1 MKHSSVIIFLAL
13 ALSFVASCHWNP
25 YDEKLAEIDSLTLSN
40 PDSAIVLLS
49 DIDVADFSS
58 DANRFYYDL
67 LCLKAVDKAGYTIP
81 SDSGVVDMVSYFE
94 SHDERK
100 LAEAYYYAA
109 KAYQG
114 MNDAPQAIAYF
125 QKVLDQPLDSTDKLL
140 SNTLFHSGL
149 IFRQQFLRDAS
160 VDMFERSYR
169 CDSIRR
175 DTINMIESLQYTAY
189 ALEMNHYTPELMDSV
204 VMFHNKAKDLAS
216 QSNNIKKKANCYLY
230 LSSAY
235 SNTGNLALGEEFLD
249 SAELYI
255 KSVDNYD
262 EMCFYNVVKAQLAF
276 EKKDYAVTEAICIE
290 LLQSKDIF
298 HRQFALYNLSMIA
311 AGHHNADDI
320 DRYFPR
326 WKEVTDSINLI
337 RASEAT
343 ANVNALYNYQLRER
357 ENLRL
362 QSESQS
368 RLYAIIVLIA
378 VTVALALAFFVYRLK
393 REKEFRI
400 VQGQMA
406 RLKKYQQF
414 QNTPKVDVADAET
427 QSITKK
433 IANLEKEKSMF
444 YKSKFMASEACK
456 AIQQRLSA
464 EKPMNAADVK
474 LLDETVNAI
483 AGGFKETLYSTCS
496 LSKQEYCICLL
507 LKFGFS
513 NREISLLLA
522 RSVSAISMARK
533 RLFVKLFGKEGSAAE
548 LDDYIRSL

>member
-1 MKHSSVIIFLAL
+1 MKHSSIIIFFAL

-25 YDEKLAEIDSLTLSN
+25 YDEKLAAIDSLTLSN
-40 PDSAIVLLS
+40 PDSAIGLLS
-49 DIDVADFSS
+49 GIDVADFS
-58 DANRFYYDL
+58 DANRFYYDM

-140 SNTLFHSGL
+140 SNALFHSGC
-149 IFRQQFLRDAS
+149 IFRQQFLRDES

-169 CDSIRR
+169 CDSIRK
-175 DTINMIESLQYTAY
+175 DTAAMIDNLQHIAY
-189 ALEMNHYTPELMDSV
+189 ALGMNHYTPGLMDSV
-204 VMFHNKAKDLAS
+204 VMFHNKAKNLAS
-216 QSNNIKKKANCYLY
+216 QSDNIKKKASCDVY

-235 SNTGNLALGEEFLD
+235 CNTGNLALGEEYLD
-249 SAELYI
+249 SAELHI
-255 KSVDNYD
+255 KSIDNFD
-262 EMCFYNVVKAQLAF
+262 MGFFNVAKAQLAF
-276 EKKDYAVTEAICIE
+276 NKKDYAEAESVSLE
-290 LLQSKDIF
+290 LLQSKDMDK
-298 HRQFALYNLSMIA
+298 RQFALYYLSMIA
-311 AGHHNADDI
+311 AAHHNTEDI

-326 WKEVTDSINLI
+326 YKEVTDSIDLVK
-337 RASEAT
+337 ASEAT

-362 QSESQS
+362 QVESQS
-368 RLYAIIVLIA
+368 RLYAIVILVA
-378 VTVALALAFFVYRLK
+378 VTIAMALAFFVYRLK

-414 QNTPKVDVADAET
+414 QDAQKAEAADAEA
-427 QSITKK
+427 QSITTK
-433 IANLEKEKSMF
+433 IANLEIEKSMF
-444 YKSKFMASEACK
+444 YKSKFMSSEAYK
-456 AIQQRLSA
+456 AIQQRLSD

-483 AGGFKETLYSTCS
+483 AGGFKETLYSACS
-496 LSKQEYCICLL
+496 LSRQEYCICLL

-513 NREISLLLA
+513 NREISVLLA

>member
-1 MKHSSVIIFLAL
+1 MKHSSIIIFLAL

-25 YDEKLAEIDSLTLSN
+25 YDEKLAAIDSLTLSN

-58 DANRFYYDL
+58 DANRFYYDM

-140 SNTLFHSGL
+140 SNALYHSGA
-149 IFRQQFLRDAS
+149 IFRKQFLRDES

-169 CDSIRR
+169 CDSIRK
-175 DTINMIESLQYTAY
+175 DTINMIESLQHIAY
-189 ALEMNHYTPELMDSV
+189 ALGMNHYTPELMDSV
-204 VMFHNKAKDLAS
+204 VMFYNKAKKLAIA
-216 QSNNIKKKANCYLY
+216 SNNQEAEAISNLNISA
-230 LSSAY
+230 AY
-235 SNTGNLALGEEFLD
+235 SNTGNIAMGKKFLN
-249 SAELYI
+249 SAEQYI
-255 KSVDNYD
+255 KNNDNFPDSSLYRIA
-262 EMCFYNVVKAQLAF
+262 KAKLAF
-276 EKKDYAVTEAICIE
+276 ETRNYAVAESVCLS
-290 LLQSKDIF
+290 LLQSKDLYQ
-298 HRQFALYNLSMIA
+298 RKDALYYLSLIA
-311 AGHHNADDI
+311 AAHHNTEDI
-320 DRYFPR
+320 DHYFPR
-326 WKEVTDSINLI
+326 YKEVTDSIDLI
-337 RASEAT
+337 KASDAT

-357 ENLRL
+357 ENIRL
-362 QSESQS
+362 QAESQS

-414 QNTPKVDVADAET
+414 QNSQKVDAADAEA
-427 QSITKK
+427 QSITTK
-433 IANLEKEKSMF
+433 IANLEIEKSMF
-444 YKSKFMASEACK
+444 YKSKFMSSEAYK
-456 AIQQRLSA
+456 AIQQRISA

-483 AGGFKETLYSTCS
+483 AGGFKETLYSACS
-496 LSKQEYCICLL
+496 LSRQEYCICLL

-513 NREISLLLA
+513 NREISILLA

>member
-1 MKHSSVIIFLAL
+1 M
-13 ALSFVASCHWNP
+13 ASCHWNP
-25 YDEKLAEIDSLTLSN
+25 YDEKLAAIDSLTLSN
-40 PDSAIVLLS
+40 PDSAIGLLS

-58 DANRFYYDL
+58 DANRFYYDM

-125 QKVLDQPLDSTDKLL
+125 QKVLDQPLDSTNKLL
-140 SNTLFHSGL
+140 SNALYHSGV
-149 IFRQQFLRDAS
+149 IFRQQFLREAS
-160 VDMFERSYR
+160 IDLFERSYR
-169 CDSIRR
+169 CDSIRK
-175 DTINMIESLQYTAY
+175 DTAAMIENLQYIAS
-189 ALEMNHYTPELMDSV
+189 ALGMNHYTPELMDSV
-204 VMFHNKAKDLAS
+204 VIFYNKAKILAS
-216 QSNNIKKKANCYLY
+216 QSNNLFKKVNCYIY

-235 SNTGNLALGEEFLD
+235 ISTGHLALGEEFLD
-249 SAELYI
+249 SAELCI
-255 KSVDNYD
+255 KSIENYD
-262 EMCFYNVVKAQLAF
+262 DIDFYNTVKAQLAF
-276 EKKDYAVTEAICIE
+276 NKKDYAKAKFVCHG
-290 LLQSKDIF
+290 LLQSEDIDK
-298 HRQFALYNLSMIA
+298 RQLALYYLTMIA
-311 AGHHNADDI
+311 AAHHNTEDI
-320 DRYFPR
+320 GRYFPR
-326 WKEVTDSINLI
+326 YKEVTDSIDLI
-337 RASEAT
+337 KASDAT

-357 ENLRL
+357 ENVRL
-362 QSESQS
+362 EAESQS
-368 RLYAIIVLIA
+368 RLYAIVILVA
-378 VTVALALAFFVYRLK
+378 VTIAMALAFFVYRLK

-414 QNTPKVDVADAET
+414 QNSQKVDAADAEA
-427 QSITKK
+427 QSITTK
-433 IANLEKEKSMF
+433 IANLEIEKSMF
-444 YKSKFMASEACK
+444 YKSKFMSSEAYK
-456 AIQQRLSA
+456 AIQQRLST

-483 AGGFKETLYSTCS
+483 AGGFKETLYSACS
-496 LSKQEYCICLL
+496 LSRQEYCICLL

-513 NREISLLLA
+513 NREISVLLA

>member
-1 MKHSSVIIFLAL
+1 MKHSSIIIFLVL

-25 YDEKLAEIDSLTLSN
+25 YDEKLAAIDSLTLSN
-40 PDSAIVLLS
+40 PDSAIGLLS
-49 DIDVADFSS
+49 DIDVADFS
-58 DANRFYYDL
+58 DANRFYYDM

-125 QKVLDQPLDSTDKLL
+125 QKVLDQPLDSTNKLL
-140 SNTLFHSGL
+140 SNALYHSGA
-149 IFRQQFLRDAS
+149 IFRKQFLRDES

-169 CDSIRR
+169 CDSIRK
-175 DTINMIESLQYTAY
+175 DTINMIESLQHIAY
-189 ALEMNHYTPELMDSV
+189 ALGMNHYTPELMDSV
-204 VMFHNKAKDLAS
+204 VMFYNKAKKLAIA
-216 QSNNIKKKANCYLY
+216 SNNQEAEAISNLNISA
-230 LSSAY
+230 AY
-235 SNTGNLALGEEFLD
+235 SNTGNIAMGKKFLN
-249 SAELYI
+249 SAEQYI
-255 KSVDNYD
+255 KNNDNFPDSSLYRIA
-262 EMCFYNVVKAQLAF
+262 KAKLAF
-276 EKKDYAVTEAICIE
+276 ETRNYAVAESVCLS
-290 LLQSKDIF
+290 LLQSKDLYQ
-298 HRQFALYNLSMIA
+298 RKDALYYLSLIA
-311 AGHHNADDI
+311 AAHHNTEDI
-320 DRYFPR
+320 DHYFPR
-326 WKEVTDSINLI
+326 YKEVTDSIDLI
-337 RASEAT
+337 KASDAT

-357 ENLRL
+357 ENIRL
-362 QSESQS
+362 QAESQS

-414 QNTPKVDVADAET
+414 QNSQKVDAADAEA
-427 QSITKK
+427 QSITTK
-433 IANLEKEKSMF
+433 IANLEIEKSMF
-444 YKSKFMASEACK
+444 YKSKFMSSEAYK
-456 AIQQRLSA
+456 AIQQRISA

-483 AGGFKETLYSTCS
+483 AGGFKETLYSACS
-496 LSKQEYCICLL
+496 LSRQEYCICLL

-513 NREISLLLA
+513 NREISILLA
-522 RSVSAISMARK
+522 RSVSAI
-533 RLFVKLFGKEGSAAE
+533 
-548 LDDYIRSL
+548 